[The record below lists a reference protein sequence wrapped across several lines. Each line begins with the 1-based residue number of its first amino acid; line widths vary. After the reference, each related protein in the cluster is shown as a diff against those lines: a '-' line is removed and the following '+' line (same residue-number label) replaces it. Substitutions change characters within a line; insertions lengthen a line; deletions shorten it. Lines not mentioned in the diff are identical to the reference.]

1 MVRSNLLKPKLAR
14 GELRC
19 IGATTLDEF
28 QQYIEKDAAF
38 ERRLQ
43 PVYVAVSNHLLAS
56 PVSIAVFVQ
65 MLMEWILVFH
75 SCFAY
80 MYLLTPG

>member
-1 MVRSNLLKPKLAR
+1 MGRSNLLKPKLAR

-43 PVYVAVSNHLLAS
+43 PVYVAVSNGRS
-56 PVSIAVFVQ
+56 VGSRCR
-65 MLMEWILVFH
+65 MLMEWRAQLSFIHFDI
-75 SCFAY
+75 C
-80 MYLLTPG
+80 

>member
-1 MVRSNLLKPKLAR
+1 MGRSNLLKPKLAR

-43 PVYVAVSNHLLAS
+43 PVYVAVSNHLSGS
-56 PVSIAVFVQ
+56 PVSIAVFVLV
-65 MLMEWILVFH
+65 LMELRTLVFH
-75 SCFAY
+75 SCFVSY
-80 MYLLTPG
+80 TFIC

>member
-43 PVYVAVSNHLLAS
+43 PVYVAVSNGRS
-56 PVSIAVFVQ
+56 GSTVGSRCR
-65 MLMEWILVFH
+65 MLMELRTLVFH
-75 SCFAY
+75 SCFVSY
-80 MYLLTPG
+80 TFIC